1 MNLVG
6 KIFVVLTLVLS
17 LVLMSLTVVVY
28 MTQVNWM
35 RMANNTDTKNGY
47 PLGLIQQLE
56 NCQKENQELRNAYA
70 ILVGTYEVALQKS
83 TNAAKEVDVVKNSQ
97 VEEISKL
104 NETIENAYKET
115 NGRLEGTLTAL
126 IKMNT
131 IHSTLRDSV
140 QDLQKEISRISDKL
154 TTTTDYENQIAQLK
168 RQNKD
173 LDERNANLSKENTDA
188 GELLAHLNAI
198 FNKSEASL
206 RYYTSQR
213 PPKDIQ
219 GHVIESAG
227 RKIKINLGSDDGV
240 HAGHQFQLLSQD
252 GSRYLCDVAVENVT
266 ADTATCIFSNLRSE
280 QSINVVKGCIVK
292 PIE

>member
-104 NETIENAYKET
+104 NETIANAYQET

-126 IKMNT
+126 VKMNT

-140 QDLQKEISRISDKL
+140 HDLQKEISSISDKL
-154 TTTTDYENQIAQLK
+154 STSTDYENQTAQLK
-168 RQNKD
+168 LQLKEMKEQKEDLLQENIRAKEVLTYNNMIND
-173 LDERNANLSKENTDA
+173 LDYYRNQA
-188 GELLAHLNAI
+188 
-198 FNKSEASL
+198 
-206 RYYTSQR
+206 
-213 PPKDIQ
+213 PPAMIQ
-219 GHVIESAG
+219 GRVIEAAG
-227 RKIKINLGSDDGV
+227 RKIKVNIGSDDGV
-240 HAGHQFQLLSQD
+240 RVGHKFQLLSQD
-252 GSRYLCDVAVENVT
+252 GSRYLCDVDVENVT
-266 ADTATCIFSNLRSE
+266 TDTATCTFANLRSE
-280 QSINVVKGCIVK
+280 QSINVVNGCIVK
-292 PIE
+292 PL